1 MKQLLPLVLQYF
13 ETVGASFGCDLI
25 VILKVLHLVFL
36 IKGTPYSLY
45 TLPLVLSVLGLLK
58 SFLRTRYN
66 LGLEFENHI

>member
-13 ETVGASFGCDLI
+13 ETVRASFGCDLI
-25 VILKVLHLVFL
+25 VILKVLHLVFI
-36 IKGTPYSLY
+36 IKGTLY

-66 LGLEFENHI
+66 LGLEFEKHI